1 MYVSKIALDLFRS
14 WKHIVCDFKPS
25 VNIIYGNNG
34 FGKTNIVEA
43 IEFASTGISHRTS
56 STIPLITRGS
66 TTSTIRLNI
75 CNNSTELVENNNQT
89 TYEIN
94 LSLKGSNRARI
105 NGGKSLYIKDIVG
118 LLPVV
123 SFTPRDQSLVIGDPT
138 IRRTFLDQAGTL
150 LIPNYAKYLQDFK
163 HIAKQ
168 RAALLK
174 NIREFSYANQPV
186 SLSGLEIWTGKFI
199 ESGIKITKLR
209 NKTVQILNKY
219 FSKIIKSLTS
229 SEENATL
236 KYEPSFEEV
245 FINKNLEEDN
255 LEDILEN
262 SLEDNTE
269 DTLENNI
276 EINNLLSEH
285 FKRIYPGELA
295 RGCNL
300 IGPHRDDINFMLDNM
315 PAKDFASNGESWTIS
330 IAIKMAL
337 CKALEEINNENPI
350 IILDDVFAQL
360 DENRRKQILNFSKN
374 QGQVFITTSSLN
386 DIPED
391 DEINSNNLIN
401 IEKIYEE
408 QKNIDN
414 LNSLH
419 NDFIKEIIANR
430 NCEQKD

>member
-14 WKHIVCDFKPS
+14 WKHIVCDFKPNI
-25 VNIIYGNNG
+25 NIIYGNNG
-34 FGKTNIVEA
+34 LGKTNIVEA
-43 IEFASTGISHRTS
+43 IEFASTGISHRAS

-75 CNNSTELVENNNQT
+75 CNNLPELVENNDQT

-105 NGGKSLYIKDIVG
+105 NGGKALYIKDIVG

-174 NIREFSYANQPV
+174 NIREFSYTNQPV

-219 FSKIIKSLTS
+219 FSQIIKSLTS
-229 SEENATL
+229 SDENATL

-245 FINKNLEEDN
+245 LINKNLEN
-255 LEDILEN
+255 T
-262 SLEDNTE
+262 LEDNAE
-269 DTLENNI
+269 DNLENNI
-276 EINNLLSEH
+276 EINTLLSEH

-360 DENRRKQILNFSKN
+360 DENRRKQILNFSKK
-374 QGQVFITTSSLN
+374 QGQVFITASSLN

-414 LNSLH
+414 LNALH